1 MNEFLSN
8 NVTLVALCPEIL
20 ILLTAL
26 LIIII
31 DLVNPNSD
39 FLAKIAIGGLILASG
54 VLVFQW
60 LHPISIII
68 WNSYAI
74 NNFTI
79 AFRCLITCSVTLC
92 VIIADEYMR
101 RSGMPI
107 GEFLIFILV
116 ATLGSLFLCGA
127 NDLLTLFVALECLS
141 LSSYLLAG
149 YSKLD
154 IRSNEAAIKYL
165 LMGGASSAL
174 LAYGF
179 SWLYGLSGGHLQFPE
194 IVTALSDTTQN
205 MAPLSLALVCSLVA
219 VGFKLGV
226 VPFHQWA
233 PDVYEGSP
241 TPVVAFFS
249 VVSKAASLAL
259 AARICSS
266 IFPFLASTWGP
277 ILSILA
283 ILTMSLGNLIA
294 LTQTSLKRLLAYS
307 SISQAGYLL
316 IGILY
321 ADGYTP
327 MILYMV
333 AYLFTNVGAFACAIL
348 LGLRTG
354 TDQIR
359 DYRGLY
365 FRDPAI
371 SICLTICFLSLAGI
385 PPFAGFF
392 TKLYLFW
399 CGWKKGLY
407 ALVYVG
413 LLTSV
418 VSLYYYL
425 RVIKIFI
432 TKESSET
439 SDYVAQ
445 YPSGA
450 IFTWP
455 KTNLEYGIA
464 LCVIVSSTLGLV
476 LNPLIDITMT
486 TVFIE

>member
-1 MNEFLSN
+1 MNSVSLIALFPEFI
-8 NVTLVALCPEIL
+8 IL
-20 ILLTAL
+20 ITTLA
-26 LIIII
+26 IIII
-31 DLVNPNSD
+31 DLVYQDTGWLS
-39 FLAKIAIGGLILASG
+39 KIAIGGLILASAG
-54 VLVFQW
+54 LVFQW
-60 LHPISIII
+60 LHPVSILF
-68 WNSYAI
+68 WNSYEI
-74 NNFTI
+74 NNLTT
-79 AFRCLITCSVTLC
+79 AFRCLITWSVTLC
-92 VIIADEYMR
+92 VVIADEYMR
-101 RSGMPI
+101 RSGMAI
-107 GEFLIFILV
+107 GEFLIFILI

-165 LMGGASSAL
+165 LMGGGSSAI

-179 SWLYGLSGGHLQFPE
+179 SWLYGLSGGKLQLPE
-194 IVTALSDTTQN
+194 LVTTLSQTEHN
-205 MAPLSLALVCSLVA
+205 IGALSLALVCSLVA
-219 VGFKLGV
+219 IAFKLGA

-249 VVSKAASLAL
+249 VASKVASLAL
-259 AARICSS
+259 AARVCSF
-266 IFPFLASTWGP
+266 IFPSISWTWGP
-277 ILSILA
+277 IVSVLA

-316 IGILY
+316 ISLLY
-321 ADGYTP
+321 ADQYTP
-327 MILYMV
+327 MIVYLF
-333 AYLFTNVGAFACAIL
+333 AYLFTNLGAFACAIL

-359 DYRGLY
+359 DYSGLY
-365 FRDPAI
+365 FRDPAL

-399 CGWKKGLY
+399 FGWKNGLY
-407 ALVYVG
+407 VLVYVG
-413 LLTSV
+413 LVTSV
-418 VSLYYYL
+418 ISLYYYL

-432 TKESSET
+432 TKEAQET

-445 YPSGA
+445 YPIGS
-450 IFTWP
+450 IFSWP
-455 KTNLEYGIA
+455 KTNLEYSIVV
-464 LCVIVSSTLGLV
+464 CVIVSSTLGLV
-476 LNPLIDITMT
+476 LNPILDMTMAVN